1 MGQSTIPTHAR
12 SRGGHVVRTLPG
24 KFTYSIPG
32 KVGLGSPPLENKI
45 KLNVGT
51 PPPPPLLGKKIL
63 DPRMLHVYIKK
74 RTL

>member
-32 KVGLGSPPLENKI
+32 KVGLEPSPLENKI
-45 KLNVGT
+45 KLYVGT
-51 PPPPPLLGKKIL
+51 PPPPHHPTTPSGEKNSGSAHATCI
-63 DPRMLHVYIKK
+63 Y
-74 RTL
+74 